1 MSDGPTP
8 PVQTPVNFLLAG
20 GAGMFS
26 AACVAHLAAC
36 GYEPEDFG
44 GFNHVQARINAARD
58 RVTNQGSTD
67 PHDVMLANSTPSHLQ
82 MDGLMRRDGMRGNPC
97 GNVVPGHDSN
107 TFPSMPMSR
116 VPGAADGL
124 SNEDRMGM
132 DEREALRRRGLRV
145 GDRVPA
151 DAMTA
156 DADQRLRNIPGFPAT
171 PPATS
176 PTPPTGVPPAT
187 PAPGAP
193 GGAPATAG
201 AAAGTPT
208 QPNAPTTAPITGD
221 DAVECINNFRKLGEQ
236 RMRQDCVE
244 QREENLR
251 VASPEH
257 AAQVTQNAAAAQTA
271 QTNAQAAH
279 DAANVRAAQMNTRR
293 DDAGGM
299 ANLSA
304 DDRQEFGAARQ
315 AAAQTREELN
325 RATGANNA
333 AQQDLARLPQAQAQA
348 RCRVAQADALMN
360 PPVNL
365 DGQVPAGVEGNIT
378 LSSGVVLP
386 GQPL

>member
-20 GAGMFS
+20 AAGMFS
-26 AACVAHLAAC
+26 AECEAHLAAA

-58 RVTNQGSTD
+58 RVNNQGSTD

-82 MDGLMRRDGMRGNPC
+82 MDALMRRDGMRGNPC

-107 TFPSMPMSR
+107 MFPSMPMSR
-116 VPGAADGL
+116 VPDAGGL
-124 SNEDRMGM
+124 SNEDRMGL

-176 PTPPTGVPPAT
+176 PAPPTGVPPAT

-193 GGAPATAG
+193 GGAPATGG
-201 AAAGTPT
+201 AQAGTPT
-208 QPNAPTTAPITGD
+208 QPNAPTAAPIAGN
-221 DAVECINNFRKLGEQ
+221 DAVECINNFRKVGEQ
-236 RMRQDCVE
+236 RMRQACVE
-244 QREENLR
+244 QREENMR
-251 VASPEH
+251 IASPAH
-257 AAQVTQNAAAAQTA
+257 ATQVTQNAAAAQTA
-271 QTNAQAAH
+271 QANAQAAH
-279 DAANVRAAQMNTRR
+279 DAANARVAAMNARR
-293 DDAGGM
+293 DTAGGM
-299 ANLSA
+299 ANLSP
-304 DDRQEFGAARQ
+304 DERREFGAARLE
-315 AAAQTREELN
+315 ANQTRQALSQ
-325 RATGANNA
+325 ATGANNA
-333 AQQDLARLPQAQAQA
+333 AQQDLMNLPRTQAQAQ
-348 RCRVAQADALMN
+348 CRVNQANALMT